1 MNMDGHLPLLLFYS
15 GACDY
20 ATKTSDH
27 LKKSLAK
34 TLTHYYPFA
43 GRVKDN
49 LCVDCDDS
57 GASFIE
63 ANVSCKMSDILDQL
77 ESDQLEKLL
86 PFKDNKLK
94 LYTGGIMVVVQ
105 ANYFSCGGV
114 AIGIYFK
121 HVIADAFAA
130 TIFVKR
136 WAAIACDG
144 SNSIE
149 GAVYG
154 CTSIFP
160 PQDLPLQ
167 RLWRKSFAN
176 NVSLGD
182 SVSKR
187 FIFDDTTIATLRET
201 IVNGPCLNR
210 STRSEAVTELIWG
223 AAIATEREREDVK
236 ATNVAL
242 IPVGLRHKM
251 NMASPEECIGNVAQA
266 AIVKWS
272 TEKMID
278 YNSIAAKLHEA
289 IMMMDEKYTRKL
301 NEGGGF
307 LNDLRELNEEIND
320 SNVFFVTS
328 LFRSPLYEADFG

>member
-1 MNMDGHLPLLLFYS
+1 MDGHLPLLLFYS
-15 GACDY
+15 GACEN

-63 ANVSCKMSDILDQL
+63 ANVSCNMSDILDQL

-114 AIGIYFK
+114 AIGILQ
-121 HVIADAFAA
+121 AF
-130 TIFVKR
+130 
-136 WAAIACDG
+136 
-144 SNSIE
+144 
-149 GAVYG
+149 YG
-154 CTSIFP
+154 CASIFP

-187 FIFDDTTIATLRET
+187 FIFDDPTIATLRET

-210 STRSEAVTELIWG
+210 STRSEAVTALIWG

-242 IPVGLRHKM
+242 IPVDLRHKM
-251 NMASPEECIGNVAQA
+251 NMASLEECIGNVAQA
-266 AIVKWS
+266 AIAKWP
-272 TEKMID
+272 TEKVID

-289 IMMMDEKYTRKL
+289 IMMMDEKYARKL

-307 LNDLRELNEEIND
+307 LNDLRELNEQISD

-328 LFRSPLYEADFG
+328 LFRSPLYEADFGWGKPKWASSVMNFNNFIFCSDT

>member
-1 MNMDGHLPLLLFYS
+1 
-15 GACDY
+15 
-20 ATKTSDH
+20 
-27 LKKSLAK
+27 
-34 TLTHYYPFA
+34 
-43 GRVKDN
+43 
-49 LCVDCDDS
+49 
-57 GASFIE
+57 
-63 ANVSCKMSDILDQL
+63 MSDILVQL

-130 TIFVKR
+130 AIFVKR

-154 CTSIFP
+154 CASIFP

-187 FIFDDTTIATLRET
+187 FIFDDTTITTLRET

-210 STRSEAVTELIWG
+210 PTRFEAVTALIWG
-223 AAIATEREREDVK
+223 AAIAAGRERKDVK

-251 NMASPEECIGNVAQA
+251 NMASLEQCIGNVVQA
-266 AIVKWS
+266 AIAKWP
-272 TEKMID
+272 TEKTID
-278 YNSIAAKLHEA
+278 YNSLAAKLHEA
-289 IMMMDEKYTRKL
+289 IMMMDENYARKL

-307 LNDLRELNEEIND
+307 LNDLRELNEEIGD

-328 LFRSPLYEADFG
+328 LFKSPLYEADFGWGKPKWANSVMNFNNFIICSDTCNGGGIEAWVGLPKEDMHRFENNPHIVAFASVNPSI